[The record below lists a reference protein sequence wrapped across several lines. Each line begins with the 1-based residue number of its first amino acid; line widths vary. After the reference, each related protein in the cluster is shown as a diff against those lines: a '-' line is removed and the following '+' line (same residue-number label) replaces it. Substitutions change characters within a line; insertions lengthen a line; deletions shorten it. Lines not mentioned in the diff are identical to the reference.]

1 MDAKSVLD
9 LQVEKAVEEHLP
21 KIKEIIQEKIAPEA
35 LAAAQNDEMM
45 EILLTPVYKLL
56 PLPVRLVIKKDM
68 FLKFCFKNRERL
80 IQLSQK

>member
-9 LQVEKAVEEHLP
+9 VQVEKAVEEHLP

-56 PLPVRLVIKKDM
+56 PLPVRLVIKKDV

-80 IQLSQK
+80 IQLGQK

>member
-1 MDAKSVLD
+1 MDIKSVLD
-9 LQVEKAVEEHLP
+9 VQVEKAVEEHLP

-35 LAAAQNDEMM
+35 LTAVQNDEMM

-68 FLKFCFKNRERL
+68 FIKFCFDNRDRF
-80 IQLSQK
+80 IQAGHK